1 MSIEKIGTFFVLKNE
16 MNFIEKRYVR
26 FPNMVLTGKLTWNKL
41 IIVKGKVKTMNRDI
55 RRTMPLLPI
64 SIVMQLTDLT
74 ARQIRYYEEHT
85 LIEPARTEGNRRMF
99 SLNDVDTLLEI
110 KDLLDQGI
118 NMAGIKK
125 VFALKNEPVIQQAKA
140 EITDVDLRR
149 ILREEMLQAQRMQRT
164 SIRQGDLS
172 RFFQ

>member
-1 MSIEKIGTFFVLKNE
+1 MEGV
-16 MNFIEKRYVR
+16 
-26 FPNMVLTGKLTWNKL
+26 
-41 IIVKGKVKTMNRDI
+41 VKYMNREI

-74 ARQIRYYEEHT
+74 ARQIRYYEEHE
-85 LIEPARTEGNRRMF
+85 LVQPARTEGNRRMF

-125 VFALKNEPVIQQAKA
+125 VFAMKNQPLEQQKP
-140 EITDVDLRR
+140 EITDTDLRR
-149 ILREEMLQAQRMQRT
+149 ILREEMQQAQRMQRT